1 MAWSTLHS
9 RLEGCEASVVAVLLV
24 VDSGLAGAVGG
35 AVPAVAAAV
44 AFAPAESFDVSDV
57 TDGAADVGVLGHRHG
72 GAVQPFVVAAVAAFE
87 AVGIAEPLE
96 AMPVE
101 PIRLYELTN

>member
-9 RLEGCEASVVAVLLV
+9 RLEGCEASVVAVSLV

-35 AVPAVAAAV
+35 TVPAAV
-44 AFAPAESFDVSDV
+44 AFAPAESFDASDV

-72 GAVQPFVVAAVAAFE
+72 GAVQPIVVAAVAAFE